1 MNRQSG
7 YTSSIFRQPILYGVA
22 YIALFFIALAMTGV
36 LGGAGYPTPL
46 SSDDAVH
53 HFFQA
58 NITKQA
64 ALSLV
69 QVLASVAL
77 LVFCLL
83 SVSQL
88 RQKIR
93 DSYLTNLALSAGSL
107 AAAFLLLAA
116 LCSWLLSQPVTV
128 NDTPTLRLVQNL
140 SFLTGGFAHVIAFGL
155 FVGAV
160 SLNGWRS
167 DVLPKWLGYFGLTV
181 SGISLLSL
189 LGMVNYLATALLP
202 VSRFSGFI
210 WIVAVGLTF
219 RRRRQ

>member
-22 YIALFFIALAMTGV
+22 YVALFFIALAMTGV

-46 SSDDAVH
+46 SSNDAVH

-58 NITKQA
+58 NLARQA
-64 ALSLV
+64 AIGFMQL
-69 QVLASVAL
+69 LAAVAL

-83 SVSQL
+83 SISQL
-88 RQKIR
+88 RQKVR

-107 AAAFLLLAA
+107 ATAFLLLAA

-128 NDTPTLRLVQNL
+128 NDIPTLRLVQNL
-140 SFLTGGFAHVIAFGL
+140 SFLSGGFAHVVTFGL

-167 DVLPKWLGYFGLTV
+167 DMLPKWLGYFGLMV

-189 LGMVNYLATALLP
+189 LGMVNFWATLLLP

-210 WIVAVGLTF
+210 WIVAVSLTF
-219 RRRRQ
+219 WHRK